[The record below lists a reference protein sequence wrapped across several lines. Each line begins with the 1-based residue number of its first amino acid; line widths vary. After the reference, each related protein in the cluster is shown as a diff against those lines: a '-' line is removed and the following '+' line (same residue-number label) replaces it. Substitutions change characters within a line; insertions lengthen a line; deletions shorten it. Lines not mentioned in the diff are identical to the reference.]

1 MSADVAV
8 GHAARRQGQ
17 DDVLDRPQPALP
29 LRDDRW
35 FERSGTVSGDADGD
49 RAGLRQHR
57 LRPGAVAGVAVRRGA
72 LGVFVVAEVV
82 GDLAFQRGLQHQS
95 GQLGQQAALPVDR
108 QALALRVTHE
118 LGDQPPVH
126 HRRPSRLRHH
136 SHSGSLHH
144 SRWGRLNLPAHR
156 VPP

>member
-1 MSADVAV
+1 M
-8 GHAARRQGQ
+8 
-17 DDVLDRPQPALP
+17 
-29 LRDDRW
+29 
-35 FERSGTVSGDADGD
+35 
-49 RAGLRQHR
+49 
-57 LRPGAVAGVAVRRGA
+57 
-72 LGVFVVAEVV
+72 FVVAEVV

-95 GQLGQQAALPVDR
+95 GQLGQQTALPVDR
-108 QALALRVTHE
+108 QALTLRVTHE